1 VPEEA
6 LPAGVV
12 RAALAFSALSTFQA
26 DSIQGR
32 LRPRDRAR
40 LRAGLLQVRGA
51 TIDERRAALNTLVKA
66 ARRGVEW
73 KAPAAHDPS
82 DCPFRI
88 VESFRREEVVKVM
101 ERMAGH
107 RPLHV
112 AVALCHIDANV
123 RADLWRR
130 MNVDARSNIVIEV
143 PGVPTVSAGR
153 SRAFAR
159 ELQSALI
166 GE

>member
-1 VPEEA
+1 
-6 LPAGVV
+6 VV
-12 RAALAFSALSTFQA
+12 QAALAFSALSTFQA

-40 LRAGLLQVRGA
+40 LRAGLLHVRGA
-51 TIDERRAALNTLVKA
+51 SVDERRAALHMLVKA
-66 ARRGVEW
+66 ARRGVDW
-73 KAPAAHDPS
+73 RAPSSHDPA

-88 VESFRREEVVKVM
+88 VESFPPEEVVKVM

-112 AVALCHIDANV
+112 AVALCHIDAHV
-123 RADLWRR
+123 REDLWRR
-130 MNVDARSNIVIEV
+130 MTAEARGNIVIEV
-143 PGVPTVSAGR
+143 PGVPAVSAGR

-159 ELQSALI
+159 ELHSSLI
-166 GE
+166 GD

>member
-1 VPEEA
+1 

-40 LRAGLLQVRGA
+40 LRAGLLQVRSA
-51 TIDERRAALNTLVKA
+51 TVDERRAALDLLVQA

-73 KAPAAHDPS
+73 KTPATHDPA

-88 VESFRREEVVKVM
+88 VESFPREEVVKVM

-107 RPLHV
+107 RPLHA
-112 AVALCHIDANV
+112 AVALCHIDPNV
-123 RADLWRR
+123 RNDLWRR
-130 MNVDARSNIVIEV
+130 MTAESRSNIVIEV
-143 PGVPTVSAGR
+143 PAVSTVSAGR

-166 GE
+166 GD